1 MILIQHIVYTLNFY
15 HIGSLPSSIQMAK
28 FANPPTSMASMLPQ
42 MTNGGQMIA
51 PTQLAG
57 MMNLA
62 GLPQVTTLSG
72 LNGIPGLNVMNQIQG
87 QPQMV
92 QQQPNNGTT
101 CVSNTQ
107 IQGACPQNMV
117 AVNGHPN
124 AVQQV

>member
-1 MILIQHIVYTLNFY
+1 MNQIFN

-28 FANPPTSMASMLPQ
+28 FSNPPTSMASMLPQ

-62 GLPQVTTLSG
+62 GLPQVTTLTG

-87 QPQMV
+87 QHQLV
-92 QQQPNNGTT
+92 QQQANNGTT
-101 CVSNTQ
+101 CVQNTQ
-107 IQGACPQNMV
+107 MQGACPQNMV

>member
-1 MILIQHIVYTLNFY
+1 MT
-15 HIGSLPSSIQMAK
+15 K
-28 FANPPTSMASMLPQ
+28 FNNTPTNASMLSQ

-51 PTQLAG
+51 PSQLAG

-62 GLPQVTTLSG
+62 GLPQVTTLTG

-92 QQQPNNGTT
+92 QQQPNGA
-101 CVSNTQ
+101 CVPNTS

-124 AVQQV
+124 AMQQVW